1 MPGGAACRSLGGAPG
16 AKAVERGG
24 ESEGG
29 KSECGLWGSA
39 DCGPTGPDLAV
50 GPDSMTA
57 TQPEF
62 MIGGKLVNLS
72 EPQPPRL
79 LTTVPAS
86 QEAGRLHPL
95 TCINHTG
102 QYLAYD
108 VYNDSC
114 YLS

>member
-1 MPGGAACRSLGGAPG
+1 MESQSVGSGGPLTVDPQVLTS
-16 AKAVERGG
+16 
-24 ESEGG
+24 
-29 KSECGLWGSA
+29 
-39 DCGPTGPDLAV
+39 V
-50 GPDSMTA
+50 GPDSTTA

-62 MIGGKLVNLS
+62 MTWGKLVNLS
-72 EPQPPRL
+72 EPQPLHL

-95 TCINHTG
+95 MCINHTG

-114 YLS
+114 YLSS